1 MPVSPVFKASL
12 DYIIARPCQEM
23 TNKTNP
29 ASMAAFETLGSS
41 WLQFPCTDP
50 PSAQG
55 VGDPEVTW
63 FFLSCSCQALVDKFL
78 KLDLED
84 PSLDLDIFISQEV
97 LPAATTIL

>member
-1 MPVSPVFKASL
+1 
-12 DYIIARPCQEM
+12 
-23 TNKTNP
+23 
-29 ASMAAFETLGSS
+29 MAAFETLGSS
-41 WLQFPCTDP
+41 RLQFPAQTL
-50 PSAQG
+50 PSASG

-84 PSLDLDIFISQEV
+84 PTLDLDVFISQEV